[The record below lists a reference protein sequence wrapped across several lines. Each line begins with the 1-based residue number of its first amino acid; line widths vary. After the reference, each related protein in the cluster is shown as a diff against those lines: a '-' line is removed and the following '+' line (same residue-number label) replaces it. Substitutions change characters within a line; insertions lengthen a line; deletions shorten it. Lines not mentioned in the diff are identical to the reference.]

1 MSAKTEFKFLNSD
14 LWLKYTQDKYIP
26 IEDIQYRLN
35 KLNISKKDWP
45 QVSKRI
51 LKYRKIGS
59 VPIFLNTLNK
69 KFWYFPAD
77 CINKKIHKIESLG
90 NSLFDKI
97 ENQKTFKQEFIA
109 DAAIEEAITSA
120 IYEGANSTRDK
131 SKTLIA
137 SGKNPKNK
145 DEWMLINNY
154 RAMGWIKKNSQQT
167 CSVELILN
175 IHKIIVHNTLKKED
189 VHYVGQFREDPIYI
203 GDHEGVSYK
212 KLKPA
217 VNEMIQTIVN
227 HPRFLHGLIKSILF
241 HYFIA
246 YIHPFV
252 DGNGRTAR
260 TLSYFIGMQNNLKFL
275 ELLSISADLKQH
287 GNRYE
292 TSFDL
297 VQKYDLDLT
306 YFIDFC
312 LDALLNAVEKVEKKV
327 EFLIKISLLKDKIN
341 INFNQVSM
349 LQKMALNKYKKVNI
363 EDYAKSINKSRE
375 VARQELK
382 ILCDKK
388 LLKEE
393 KYGKKYIYSIQ
404 SKRLKEMVKQL
415 S

>member
-1 MSAKTEFKFLNSD
+1 MRAKEEFNFLNSD

-26 IEDIQYRLN
+26 IEDIRYRLN

-45 QVSKRI
+45 QISKKI

-59 VPIFLNTLNK
+59 VPIFLNTLHKN
-69 KFWYFPAD
+69 FWYFPAD

-97 ENQKTFKQEFIA
+97 ENQKTFKQEFIV
-109 DAAIEEAITSA
+109 DAAIEEAVTSA

-137 SGKNPKNK
+137 SGNKPKNK

-154 RAMGWIKKNSQQT
+154 RAMDWIKQNSQQV
-167 CSVELILN
+167 CSVELILQ
-175 IHKIIVHNTLKKED
+175 IHKIIVHNTLKGPGA
-189 VHYVGQFREDPIYI
+189 YFAGQFRNDAIFV

-212 KLKPA
+212 KLKLV
-217 VNEMIQTIVN
+217 VNEMIQTIVD

-246 YIHPFV
+246 YIHPFF

-260 TLSYFIGMQNNLKFL
+260 TLSYFVGMQNNLKFL

-297 VQKYDLDLT
+297 VQKYDLDVT

-312 LDALLNAVEKVEKKV
+312 LDALLNAVTTVEEKVK
-327 EFLIKISLLKDKIN
+327 FLIKITLLKDQMD
-341 INFNQVSM
+341 INFNQICM
-349 LQKMALNKYKKVNI
+349 LQKMALNKYKKVSI
-363 EDYAKSINKSRE
+363 EDYAKGVNKSRE
-375 VARQELK
+375 IARQELK
-382 ILCDKK
+382 FLCEKS

-393 KYGKKYIYSIQ
+393 KHGKKYMYSIE
-404 SKRLKEMVKQL
+404 SNKLKEMIRKL
-415 S
+415 P